1 MQNIDAQNVIREYLY
16 NKNIESSDTPTGST
30 GNKGDKGDKGDKG
43 SKGDKGERGE
53 RGDKGDKGE
62 RGDKGESGEIGI
74 QGEKGDR
81 GDKGERGLKGE
92 RGDSGLE
99 NVVIFSK
106 VQSQELQSSGS
117 IMNWKKES
125 ADASFK
131 VDDKGFNITKAGLYL
146 IFGNISISKINSKK
160 AISFYCVDDKENRY
174 PNVFS
179 GYITNV
185 DTDINSTYIQGT
197 ILAKDNTYFRIN
209 STDGDFTVDDNNTQ
223 ITICKI
229 K

>member
-16 NKNIESSDTPTGST
+16 NKNIVSDIPEGPK
-30 GNKGDKGDKGDKG
+30 GPKGDKGDKGDTGHKG
-43 SKGDKGERGE
+43 IQGQKGDKGDTGDKGERGE
-53 RGDKGDKGE
+53 V
-62 RGDKGESGEIGI
+62 GI
-74 QGEKGDR
+74 QGEKG
-81 GDKGERGLKGE
+81 LKGD

-106 VQSQELQSSGS
+106 LQSQDLKGSGS
-117 IMNWKKES
+117 ITSWKKES
-125 ADASFK
+125 ADACFK
-131 VDDKGFNITKAGLYL
+131 VDDKGFNISKAGLYL

-160 AISFYCVDDKENRY
+160 AVSFYCVDDKENRY

-179 GYITNV
+179 GYINQV

-197 ILAKDNTYFRIN
+197 ILVKDNTYFRIK